1 MPRGTPEG
9 RGGNKVGHHRFAK
22 VTITLVAKV
31 PDATPTAA
39 ATPTTAAAAAA
50 AKPPEPDEGQV
61 KGKIKTALEQQLKIP
76 GVQLVDV
83 TVTKYEK
90 TPDNS

>member
-1 MPRGTPEG
+1 M
-9 RGGNKVGHHRFAK
+9 GHHRFAK

-31 PDATPTAA
+31 PDAAAA
-39 ATPTTAAAAAA
+39 ATPTGAAAPTAAAAAPTARAA